1 MWEGIVILHNFCNTF
16 GMSDVWVAAAE
27 DGAIQE
33 VDRASFMKPVIR
45 ADFNEK
51 HHMSWD
57 YIL

>member
-1 MWEGIVILHNFCNTF
+1 
-16 GMSDVWVAAAE
+16 MSDIENIWVAAEE

-33 VDRASFMKPVIR
+33 VDRASFVKPVIR